1 MSKVRT
7 AQRYSKAMIDLGAEM
22 NNLDTIFRDFE
33 LLDSILQSSRDF
45 KLFLKNPVLSSEKK
59 KRVLTDILKDKV
71 SEVTMKFVILLVKK
85 NREGILAEIIH
96 EFNRLR
102 DVKLG
107 ILNVNVKTAIPFSSS
122 QQDHL
127 VRQLGSVT
135 KMKVKV
141 KYEIDQTLKGGF
153 KVQYYDTVWDASVQH
168 QLNLLRKRFAEGT
181 I

>member
-7 AQRYSKAMIDLGAEM
+7 AQRYSKAMIDLGSEM

-45 KLFLKNPVLSSEKK
+45 RLFLNNPVLSSEKK

-168 QLNLLRKRFAEGT
+168 QLDLLRKRFAEGT